1 MNNKG
6 QIIITDILLYLII
19 LTIILGIIVYA
30 VETVNDNQI
39 NRLNNK
45 EINNLLEDSLSTL
58 TKTSGTPDNW
68 EKINT
73 QNIKTIGLKSNNNKY
88 ISYDK
93 LNKLKNNKEL
103 LNNNFPETIEYTL
116 TLYPKNNKDNI
127 EHIAGKNNISNRK
140 QVYAKEV
147 PIIID
152 YDFKLTSLK
161 EKTDE
166 TCVYNHDNQWT
177 CTSITISKT
186 LLEQGEYYI
195 ITDSNTNYILTNTYS
210 ENITGQTNNKIKINN
225 QLQQLKKNENQ
236 TITIH
241 TKTVSNNTCLVYDKN
256 NREKYLGEVLK
267 PEVYILNMKI
277 AR

>member
-45 EINNLLEDSLSTL
+45 EINNVLEDSLSTL

-93 LNKLKNNKEL
+93 LNKLKNNK
-103 LNNNFPETIEYTL
+103 
-116 TLYPKNNKDNI
+116 
-127 EHIAGKNNISNRK
+127 
-140 QVYAKEV
+140 
-147 PIIID
+147 
-152 YDFKLTSLK
+152 
-161 EKTDE
+161 
-166 TCVYNHDNQWT
+166 
-177 CTSITISKT
+177 
-186 LLEQGEYYI
+186 
-195 ITDSNTNYILTNTYS
+195 
-210 ENITGQTNNKIKINN
+210 
-225 QLQQLKKNENQ
+225 
-236 TITIH
+236 
-241 TKTVSNNTCLVYDKN
+241 
-256 NREKYLGEVLK
+256 
-267 PEVYILNMKI
+267 
-277 AR
+277 